1 MNRDLIRKLLLPV
14 VSILL
19 IVAIFPASI
28 ARSSGLI
35 LAAVL
40 SSDQARYRNAHKGLV
55 RALGSRGYDQSSVE
69 IISQVPNPDP
79 ISWAN
84 AIRKSSAIGA
94 KVIVTYGAPATLA
107 ATQESPDTPVI
118 FIDVYDPLAAGIVK
132 SLVSPGKNATGI
144 SCKVPLAT
152 LVKTAS
158 IIRPLKQVG
167 VLYSKREIGS
177 FVQLKEMKRLAV
189 RFGFSVIEADISNE
203 SSLNNAMSALGSQV
217 DFFYLTESSVVGW
230 HLDKVI
236 HLASEKRIPV
246 MTQIPDAGEKGALLS
261 LEAHPYSQGQQAA
274 DILVRVLS
282 GKKPSVIPVI
292 FPKKIDLV
300 VNMKTARA
308 FDIHVPLEA
317 LNLATKVI
325 K

>member
-1 MNRDLIRKLLLPV
+1 MNRYLIRKLIVLAVSLPMM
-14 VSILL
+14 L
-19 IVAIFPASI
+19 AAFPADV

-35 LAAVL
+35 LATVL

-55 RALGSRGYDQSSVE
+55 RALASRGYDQSSVE

-107 ATQESPDTPVI
+107 ATQESPDIPVI
-118 FIDVYDPLAAGIVK
+118 FVDVYDPLAAGIVK
-132 SLVSPGKNATGI
+132 SLASPGRNATGV
-144 SCKVPLAT
+144 SSKVPLAT

-158 IIRPLKQVG
+158 TIRPLKQVG

-177 FVQLKEMKRLAV
+177 LVQLKEIKRLAV

-203 SSLNNAMSALGSQV
+203 SSLNNAMNALGSQV
-217 DFFYLTESSVVGW
+217 DFLYLTESSVVGW
-230 HLDKVI
+230 QLDKVI
-236 HLASEKRIPV
+236 HIASEKRIPV
-246 MTQIPDAGEKGALLS
+246 MSQIPESGEKGALVS
-261 LEAHPYSQGQQAA
+261 LEAHPFSQGQQAA

-282 GKKPSVIPVI
+282 GKKPSVIPVVL
-292 FPKKIDLV
+292 PKKIDLV
-300 VNMKTARA
+300 VNMKAARA

-317 LNLATKVI
+317 LNIATKVI

>member
-1 MNRDLIRKLLLPV
+1 MKSDLIRKLILTAFLLP
-14 VSILL
+14 LL
-19 IVAIFPASI
+19 VAALPGDV

-35 LAAVL
+35 FAAVL
-40 SSDQARYRNAHKGLV
+40 SSDQPRYRNAHKGLL
-55 RALGSRGYDQSSVE
+55 RALASRGYDQSSVE

-107 ATQESPDTPVI
+107 ATQEAPDIPVV
-118 FIDVYDPLAAGIVK
+118 FVDVYDPLAAGIVK
-132 SLVSPGKNATGI
+132 SLASPGKNATGV
-144 SCKVPLAT
+144 SSKVPLAT

-158 IIRPLKQVG
+158 TVRQLKQVG

-177 FVQLKEMKRLAV
+177 LVQLKEMKRLAV
-189 RFGFSVIEADISNE
+189 RFGFSIIEADISNE
-203 SSLNNAMSALGSQV
+203 SSLNNAIGALGTQV
-217 DFFYLTESSVVGW
+217 DFLYLTESSVIGW
-230 HLDKVI
+230 QLDKVI
-236 HLASEKRIPV
+236 HLASEKKIPV
-246 MTQIPDAGEKGALLS
+246 MTQIPDAGEKGALVS
-261 LEAHPYSQGQQAA
+261 LEAHPYSMGQQAA

-282 GKKPSVIPVI
+282 GKKPSVVPVI
-292 FPKKIDLV
+292 LPKKIDLV

-308 FDIHVPLEA
+308 FDIHVPIEA
-317 LNLATKVI
+317 LNIATKVI